1 MYSPIVKRSVLR
13 QILSF
18 QKEEVT
24 VGEIYTQIASTIDDP
39 HYRDVLR
46 RIAGEE
52 MEHYRF
58 WKKYTASDIVPD
70 RFQVLVSTLLFR
82 ILGYTF
88 TLKFLASR
96 HAREVNKEVVDAIPD
111 AETILRKGEAH
122 KKQIIALTDMLDE
135 ERFHYVGAIV
145 LGMNDALVEFIG
157 ILAGLTLALQQ
168 SKLIII
174 TGVVAGISASLSM
187 AASEYLSQ
195 RSEEGRDKR
204 LNPPKAAVYTGITY
218 LITVALLLL
227 PFIIIKS
234 PYVALPFTL
243 ATALVVIFVFTFY
256 ISVAKGLN
264 FWKRFTEMT
273 LISMGIAILSFV
285 IGLVVRLVLHVS
297 V

>member
-1 MYSPIVKRSVLR
+1 MYSPIINRSVLK

-24 VGEIYTQIASTIDDP
+24 VGEIYTRIASTIDDSQN
-39 HYRDVLR
+39 RDTLR
-46 RIAGEE
+46 GIAGEE
-52 MEHYRF
+52 LEHYGF
-58 WKKYTASDIVPD
+58 WKKYTARDVLPD
-70 RFQVLVSTLLFR
+70 WLHVLVSSLLFR
-82 ILGYTF
+82 VLGYTF

-96 HAREVNKEVVDAIPD
+96 HAREVSKEVINAIPD
-111 AETILRKGEAH
+111 AETILMKDEAH
-122 KKQIIALTDMLDE
+122 KKQIIALTDQLDE

-174 TGVVAGISASLSM
+174 TGIVAGISASLSM

-218 LITVALLLL
+218 FITVALLLL
-227 PFIIIKS
+227 PFVIIDS
-234 PYVALPFTL
+234 PYIALPFTL
-243 ATALVVIFVFTFY
+243 ATAFIVIFVFTFY

-264 FWKRFTEMT
+264 FWRRFAEMT
-273 LISMGIAILSFV
+273 LISMGIAVLSFV